1 MSKANPRAQ
10 GNTGVEPGTVLM
22 ITIMALVFGGG
33 VAIAAIHTLAAKLT
47 GQPTPEEVTFN
58 PLGMIITTIKGE
70 VEWTTPAKVI
80 GIAMAVVV
88 VAVGFCGWIFLSS
101 RKPKTQID
109 KAAKSYLSANSD
121 VESLSKKKATVF
133 AEKNFTDPA
142 VHAHPGLKFGHVIGK
157 KSKGLYSTWEDL
169 YLVIFG
175 PRMGKTTTQ
184 VIPAIVDAPGP
195 VVTTSNKRDIV
206 DDTIGVT
213 GARGTVWVFDP
224 QDIAAGTTQQRW
236 YFDPLDTIR
245 RDPMTMDAAASALAD
260 IFLCASRGADS
271 GGDEYFTNAGKDLLS
286 RTFLAATLSNRPLT
300 DVFAWINDESDSTP
314 VDILDGSPEWHLQ
327 AKALAATYGLTE
339 KTRSGVFSQAQQ
351 MASVLGRRSASRWVT
366 PQPGAKRFSAYDFV
380 RSSHDTLYLLSKEGP
395 ANAAA
400 LTTALVAAVMEE
412 AERYGEEC
420 GGRLPVPLVAPLDE
434 TANVVRWPELPKL
447 YSHYGSRSIILM
459 TILQSYAQGVGV
471 WGEHG
476 MEALWSAASIMLY
489 GGGVRDEKM
498 LNKLEALIGEA
509 AVRTTS
515 TSSSRDGRS
524 TSTSFQEQK
533 ILNVAELAS
542 MPAGR
547 VAVFAAKRR
556 PLMVATEPF
565 WQRSW
570 DASIRQHLAI
580 KE

>member
-286 RTFLAATLSNRPLT
+286 RTF
-300 DVFAWINDESDSTP
+300 W
-314 VDILDGSPEWHLQ
+314 
-327 AKALAATYGLTE
+327 
-339 KTRSGVFSQAQQ
+339 QQ
-351 MASVLGRRSASRWVT
+351 R
-366 PQPGAKRFSAYDFV
+366 
-380 RSSHDTLYLLSKEGP
+380 
-395 ANAAA
+395 
-400 LTTALVAAVMEE
+400 
-412 AERYGEEC
+412 
-420 GGRLPVPLVAPLDE
+420 
-434 TANVVRWPELPKL
+434 
-447 YSHYGSRSIILM
+447 
-459 TILQSYAQGVGV
+459 
-471 WGEHG
+471 
-476 MEALWSAASIMLY
+476 
-489 GGGVRDEKM
+489 
-498 LNKLEALIGEA
+498 
-509 AVRTTS
+509 
-515 TSSSRDGRS
+515 
-524 TSTSFQEQK
+524 
-533 ILNVAELAS
+533 
-542 MPAGR
+542 
-547 VAVFAAKRR
+547 
-556 PLMVATEPF
+556 
-565 WQRSW
+565 
-570 DASIRQHLAI
+570 
-580 KE
+580 